1 MVIKITAGPIMV
13 ATSLLVTLSQLRLVF
28 LQSRIVG
35 INFNSSANQHIGI
48 GQDDHNIHRKVY
60 IESESSF
67 DDEVVRYVL
76 CSFYYEVSEVL
87 NINTVLTHD
96 TTTTYHRRQTL
107 YYY

>member
-28 LQSRIVG
+28 LQSGIVG

-87 NINTVLTHD
+87 NTVLTHD
-96 TTTTYHRRQTL
+96 TTYHRRQTL